1 MKILVVRFSSIG
13 DIVLTF
19 PVLRGIKE
27 QLPKAELHFLTKA
40 SYKELIIGSKHI
52 DKVHLLNGKLDELI
66 PSLKVE
72 NYDVIID
79 LHNNL
84 RTRILS
90 FKLGKKCYRFPKLN
104 FQKWLLT
111 QWKIDRLP
119 KVHIVERY
127 FEAVKNIGVTN
138 DFKNNEFSIPEKHHI
153 SILNQLGFQE
163 KKYLAVAIGAQFAT
177 KRIPESK
184 LLEIL
189 EKVNLP
195 IVLLGGKEDVKQAQI
210 LCDKLNHKSIQS
222 VCGNF
227 SILQSASIVSQAK
240 VVLSNDTGL
249 MHIAACFSVPI
260 ISVWGNTV
268 PELGM
273 YPYKPEKVVKC
284 TSFEVANL
292 SCRPCSKIGYQ
303 ACPKKHFDCMM
314 KQDANKIAKEI
325 SNSY

>member
-27 QLPKAELHFLTKA
+27 QLPNAELHFLTKA
-40 SYKELIIGSKHI
+40 SYKELITASIHI

-66 PSLKVE
+66 PSLKAE
-72 NYDVIID
+72 HFDVIID

-84 RTRILS
+84 RTRIIS

-111 QWKIDRLP
+111 QLKIDRLP

-127 FEAVKNIGVTN
+127 FEAVKAIGVNN
-138 DFKNNEFSIPEKHHI
+138 DHKNNQFLIPAKQHI
-153 SILNQLGFQE
+153 SVKNEFGLE
-163 KKYLAVAIGAQFAT
+163 AKTYLAVAIGAQFAT
-177 KRIPESK
+177 KRIPETK

-195 IVLLGGKEDVKQAQI
+195 IVLLGGKEDVKQAKI
-210 LCDKLNHKSIQS
+210 LCEQLKHKYIRNA
-222 VCGNF
+222 CGNY

-273 YPYKPEKVVKC
+273 HPYKPEKEVKC
-284 TSFEVANL
+284 TTFEVANL

-303 ACPKKHFDCMM
+303 SCPKKHFDCMM
-314 KQDANKIAKEI
+314 KQDAEAIAKEI
-325 SNSY
+325 SKV

>member
-27 QLPKAELHFLTKA
+27 QLPNVELHFLTKA
-40 SYKELIIGSKHI
+40 SYKELITASKHI

-66 PSLKVE
+66 PSLNAE
-72 NYDVIID
+72 HFDVIID

-90 FKLGKKCYRFPKLN
+90 FKLGIKCYRFPKLN
-104 FQKWLLT
+104 FQKWLLS
-111 QWKIDRLP
+111 QLKIDRLP

-127 FEAVKNIGVTN
+127 FEAVKKIGVTK
-138 DFKNNEFSIPEKHHI
+138 DFKNNQIAIPEQHQL
-153 SILNQLGFQE
+153 SILKEFGFEE
-163 KKYLAVAIGAQFAT
+163 KTYLAVAIGAQFAT
-177 KRIPESK
+177 KRMPESK
-184 LLEIL
+184 LIEIL

-210 LCDKLNHKSIQS
+210 LCQKLKHKSIKNA
-222 VCGNF
+222 CGNY

-260 ISVWGNTV
+260 ISVWGNTI

-273 YPYKPEKVVKC
+273 YPYKPEKEVKC
-284 TSFEVANL
+284 TTFEVANL

-303 ACPKKHFDCMM
+303 SCPKKHFYCMM
-314 KQDANKIAKEI
+314 KQDTKSIARE
-325 SNSY
+325 

>member
-27 QLPKAELHFLTKA
+27 QLPNAELHFLTKA
-40 SYKELIIGSKHI
+40 SYKELITASIHI

-66 PSLKVE
+66 PSLKAE
-72 NYDVIID
+72 HFDVIID

-127 FEAVKNIGVTN
+127 FEAVKAIGVNN
-138 DFKNNEFSIPEKHHI
+138 DHKNNQFLIPAKQHI
-153 SILNQLGFQE
+153 SVKNEFGLE
-163 KKYLAVAIGAQFAT
+163 AKTYLAVAIGAQFAT
-177 KRIPESK
+177 KRIPETK

-195 IVLLGGKEDVKQAQI
+195 IVLLGGKEDVKQAKI
-210 LCDKLNHKSIQS
+210 LCEQLKHKYIKNA
-222 VCGNF
+222 CGNY

-268 PELGM
+268 RELGM
-273 YPYKPEKVVKC
+273 YPYKPEKEVKC
-284 TSFEVANL
+284 TTFEVANL

-303 ACPKKHFDCMM
+303 SCPKKHFDCMM
-314 KQDANKIAKEI
+314 KQDTKSIAREI
-325 SNSY
+325 MN

>member
-27 QLPKAELHFLTKA
+27 QLPNVELHFLTKA
-40 SYKELIIGSKHI
+40 SYKELITASKHI

-66 PSLKVE
+66 PSLNAE
-72 NYDVIID
+72 HFDVIID

-90 FKLGKKCYRFPKLN
+90 FKLGIKCYRFPKLN
-104 FQKWLLT
+104 FQKWLLS
-111 QWKIDRLP
+111 QLKIDRLP

-127 FEAVKNIGVTN
+127 FEAVKKIGVTK
-138 DFKNNEFSIPEKHHI
+138 DFKNNQIAIPEQHQL
-153 SILNQLGFQE
+153 SILKEFGFEE
-163 KKYLAVAIGAQFAT
+163 KTYLAVAIGAQFAT
-177 KRIPESK
+177 KRMPESK
-184 LLEIL
+184 LIEIL

-210 LCDKLNHKSIQS
+210 LCQKLKHKSIKNA
-222 VCGNF
+222 CGNY

-260 ISVWGNTV
+260 ISVWGNTI

-273 YPYKPEKVVKC
+273 YPYKPEKEVKC
-284 TSFEVANL
+284 TTFEVANL

-303 ACPKKHFDCMM
+303 SCPKKHFYCMM
-314 KQDANKIAKEI
+314 KQDTKSIAREI
-325 SNSY
+325 SKV